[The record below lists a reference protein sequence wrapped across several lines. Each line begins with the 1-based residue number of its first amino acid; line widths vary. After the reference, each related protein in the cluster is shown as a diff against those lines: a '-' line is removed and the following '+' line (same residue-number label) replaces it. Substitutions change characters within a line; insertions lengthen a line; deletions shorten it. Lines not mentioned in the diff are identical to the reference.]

1 MSNGKLT
8 IPVKTHDLLRREF
21 THCVQW
27 LPWDVFDRAEQWDY
41 AVYKFPFVPGFH
53 VCRIYDDDTPQGLA
67 DWEEI
72 LSSHKT
78 LAEAMAICKVLLANG
93 GAHYV

>member
-1 MSNGKLT
+1 MSGNAALYYGHGMVRRT
-8 IPVKTHDLLRREF
+8 FVNCTQWIPTE
-21 THCVQW
+21 
-27 LPWDVFDRAEQWDY
+27 VFEHAEAWDY

-53 VCRIYDDDTPQGLA
+53 VCRIYDDGSPEGVG